1 MDIRSI
7 TKGHPLLY
15 YGQKN
20 TSCRKFTMSG
30 LFRSMTEAMV
40 DFSYGET
47 STGGAMVTRSGV
59 GAAGGAAT
67 AISHRSGASSTIRS
81 AADRSATEMEESDH
95 TFVINREA
103 YFQTSESYSHH
114 QQ

>member
-1 MDIRSI
+1 
-7 TKGHPLLY
+7 
-15 YGQKN
+15 
-20 TSCRKFTMSG
+20 
-30 LFRSMTEAMV
+30 MTEAMV

-59 GAAGGAAT
+59 GAGGAAT

-103 YFQTSESYSHH
+103 YFQSSESYSHH
-114 QQ
+114 HQQ